1 MPKPRRTGARPAPL
15 ATSRSR
21 TARGGARR
29 SPRRP
34 RSPPEGHSRALRAC
48 STSRARVRRLLR
60 VRRRTRANRSFAGV
74 RWAAD
79 ARAKMK
85 TVLLPNLSLWLDE
98 QTVDFETLLSF
109 VDGRAMMLNTFVPS
123 ELHELHSSYVD
134 TGEHTVVASHL
145 LVPPG
150 MAPEPSSETLD
161 SLDLSKSDDRRHCL
175 LGHLAILRDALE
187 QTGVPRVRLE
197 VGDQALRA
205 ADRPQ

>member
-1 MPKPRRTGARPAPL
+1 MN
-15 ATSRSR
+15 S
-21 TARGGARR
+21 
-29 SPRRP
+29 
-34 RSPPEGHSRALRAC
+34 
-48 STSRARVRRLLR
+48 
-60 VRRRTRANRSFAGV
+60 
-74 RWAAD
+74 
-79 ARAKMK
+79 
-85 TVLLPNLSLWLDE
+85 VLLPDLSLWLDE

-175 LGHLAILRDALE
+175 LGHLAILREALE